1 MNSIYILILL
11 FLIFFSFFKS
21 YLYLKKE
28 KKIYKY
34 LTLFGLLY
42 IVEVSLAAYL
52 IDSFSLFQGINDK
65 YDFEMLFYEI
75 ALWSFYPAVF
85 LMIIG
90 LIWWGTKM
98 FAKK

>member
-1 MNSIYILILL
+1 MNSIYILIIL
-11 FLIFFSFFKS
+11 FLIIFSFFKS
-21 YLYLKKE
+21 YVYLKKE

-52 IDSFSLFQGINDK
+52 IDSFSLFEGINDK

-75 ALWSFYPAVF
+75 VLWSFYPVVF

-90 LIWWGTKM
+90 LIWWGGKM